1 MRMSTSTAVLQ
12 RGHVT
17 ISWKDRDSR
26 VRGELC
32 SFVRNETFVN
42 SLACSLLIVKAYIA
56 DDNSDSLERN
66 SHALRI

>member
-1 MRMSTSTAVLQ
+1 MHIRTSTAVPQ
-12 RGHVT
+12 RGHATVP
-17 ISWKDRDSR
+17 WKDRDSR

-42 SLACSLLIVKAYIA
+42 SLACSLLIVKAYAA

-66 SHALRI
+66 SRAI